1 MKGVTTGSLDDAR
14 EMGVVAQDVKADSKE
29 V

>member
-1 MKGVTTGSLDDAR
+1 MKGVTAGRLDDAR